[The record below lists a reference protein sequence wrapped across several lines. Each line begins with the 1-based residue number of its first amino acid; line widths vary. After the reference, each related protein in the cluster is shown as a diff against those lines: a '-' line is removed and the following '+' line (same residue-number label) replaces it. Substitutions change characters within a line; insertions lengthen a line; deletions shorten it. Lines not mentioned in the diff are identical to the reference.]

1 MLISERVF
9 MQKYHLYELLFSF
22 LRETTEEDVNL
33 LFITFSKLVKNRLK
47 VTIPGEDAGQIM
59 QLLYNQKSLNFP
71 IRTMDFDTL

>member
-1 MLISERVF
+1 

-71 IRTMDFDTL
+71 IRTMDF